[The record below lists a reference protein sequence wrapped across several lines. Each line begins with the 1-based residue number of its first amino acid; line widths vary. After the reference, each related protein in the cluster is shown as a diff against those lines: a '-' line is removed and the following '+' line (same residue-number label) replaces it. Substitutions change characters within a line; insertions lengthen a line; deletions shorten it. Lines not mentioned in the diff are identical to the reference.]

1 MKKTFAFL
9 LAMIMMLSLAA
20 CGGNSAK
27 ESGADMTNDNVKQ
40 SDTDKETEEAKHEIV
55 DVPES
60 LVGTWYLHLQIG
72 AQVPYSPSGKTAIE
86 SEDAIQSF
94 DIAANGTI
102 TVNGTEYT
110 LYNPTEKE
118 KQSIS
123 YRHLKD
129 FYKVDIEGEQ
139 YNLFS
144 FEYSDSNISIYFE
157 PNGNFAAHYDPWYS
171 KKAGKTIELTVD
183 NWQTILEPKIVYYME
198 KDSFGDVTNISYK
211 VGIYPKDGITI
222 TGAEDCAIKGSYKFT
237 ERATIHFNPNSE
249 EYTLTDVIGLERVD
263 SMAFNRSNQNKYFQ
277 DVMDGKEYLF
287 QIGTEI
293 FTPSITDSEIT
304 ADVPCNLH
312 VEVNNIKGTVAYLQ

>member
-1 MKKTFAFL
+1 MKKVLALL
-9 LAMIMMLSLAA
+9 LAMVLVLSLAA
-20 CGGNSAK
+20 CGGNDTK

-40 SDTDKETEEAKHEIV
+40 SDTDKETEQAPQEKV
-55 DVPES
+55 DVPDS
-60 LVGTWYLHLQIG
+60 LVGTWYLNQQIG
-72 AQVPYSPSGKTAIE
+72 VLDPSLPSGKTAIE

-94 DIAANGTI
+94 DIASNGII
-102 TVNGTEYT
+102 TVKGTEYT

-157 PNGNFAAHYDPWYS
+157 PNGNFAAHYAPWYS

-183 NWQTILEPKIVYYME
+183 NWQTILEPKIVYSME
-198 KDSFGDVTNISYK
+198 KDSFGDVTNISYE
-211 VGIYPKDGITI
+211 VGIYLKDGITI

-263 SMAFNRSNQNKYFQ
+263 SRAFNKSNRKIDFQ
-277 DVMDGKEYLF
+277 EVMDGKEYHF
-287 QIGTEI
+287 QIDSGIST
-293 FTPSITDSEIT
+293 SNITDSEIT
-304 ADVPCNLH
+304 ADVPSNLH
-312 VEVNNIKGTVAYLQ
+312 VEVSNIKGTVAYLQ